1 MTTSDGVLD
10 LVQCWAA
17 AEQQDDAGLLEG
29 LLADDFA
36 GLGSGPLRLPARRR
50 SRREAGA
57 GRTTT
62 MSQPGY
68 GPGRTVLGRDNTV
81 TDSS

>member
-36 GLGSGPLRLPARRR
+36 GLGSGPLRLPPAAAVGVRQAR
-50 SRREAGA
+50 AGPP
-57 GRTTT
+57 R
-62 MSQPGY
+62 
-68 GPGRTVLGRDNTV
+68 
-81 TDSS
+81 